1 MFERLEMAPPDA
13 ILGLTEAFK
22 KDPAPHKINLGVG
35 VYKDENNQT
44 PVLQSVKKAE
54 EKLLK
59 EESTKNYLSIPGSP
73 AYGACVRELLFG
85 ADHEIVASGRA
96 QTAQTPGGTGA
107 LRVAADFIKQQFPGA
122 SIWISDPTWA
132 NHNAIFAAAGIAVKT
147 YPYYDAESKGLNFE
161 AMKAALA
168 AAPAG
173 DAVLLHACCHN
184 PSGIDPDSAQWT
196 ELAALTAEKGL
207 LPFFDFAYQ
216 GFGRGLEEDAEGLRA
231 FCTPGRE
238 LLICSSFSKNFGLYN
253 ERVGALTLVAA
264 DADTAASAF
273 SHVEKSIRAN
283 YSNPPFHGGA
293 IVTTILQDAELR
305 ALWIEEL
312 AAMRDRIQSMRDSFV
327 ETLKAKGVDRDF
339 SFIARQIGMFSF
351 SGLTKAQVDA
361 LRDKHALYIVG
372 SGRISVAGM
381 TPTNMGPLCDA
392 IKSVL

>member
-1 MFERLEMAPPDA
+1 
-13 ILGLTEAFK
+13 
-22 KDPAPHKINLGVG
+22 V
-35 VYKDENNQT
+35 
-44 PVLQSVKKAE
+44 
-54 EKLLK
+54 
-59 EESTKNYLSIPGSP
+59 
-73 AYGACVRELLFG
+73 
-85 ADHEIVASGRA
+85 
-96 QTAQTPGGTGA
+96 
-107 LRVAADFIKQQFPGA
+107 
-122 SIWISDPTWA
+122 WISDPTWA

-161 AMKAALA
+161 AMKEALA

-173 DAVLLHACCHN
+173 DVVLLHACCHN
-184 PSGIDPDSAQWT
+184 PSGIDPDAAQWAA
-196 ELAALTAEKGL
+196 LAALTAEKGL

-216 GFGRGLEEDAEGLRA
+216 GFGRGLDEDAEGLRA

-264 DADTAASAF
+264 DAAQAASAF

-305 ALWIEEL
+305 ALWVQEL
-312 AAMRDRIQSMRDSFV
+312 KAMRDRIQSMRDSFV

-339 SFIARQIGMFSF
+339 SFISRQIGMFSF

-361 LRDKHALYIVG
+361 LREQHALYIVG